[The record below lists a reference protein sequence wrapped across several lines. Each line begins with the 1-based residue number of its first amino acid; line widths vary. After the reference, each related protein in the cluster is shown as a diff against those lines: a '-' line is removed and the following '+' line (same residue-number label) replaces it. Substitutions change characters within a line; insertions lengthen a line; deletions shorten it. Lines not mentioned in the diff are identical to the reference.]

1 MIVNPGN
8 LYLFNQILKR
18 SETHTERERERERER
33 EKFNQPV
40 NFTLLLLSL
49 SCLHLVDIHVN
60 SPILRVVIAKMP
72 FYSNTKL
79 ASKKN

>member
-18 SETHTERERERERER
+18 SETQRERERERER

>member
-8 LYLFNQILKR
+8 LYLFNQILKG
-18 SETHTERERERERER
+18 SEREREREER
-33 EKFNQPV
+33 KKFNQPV
-40 NFTLLLLSL
+40 NFTLLLFSL
-49 SCLHLVDIHVN
+49 SCLHLVHIHLN

>member
-18 SETHTERERERERER
+18 SETQRERERERER
-33 EKFNQPV
+33 EKFNEPV